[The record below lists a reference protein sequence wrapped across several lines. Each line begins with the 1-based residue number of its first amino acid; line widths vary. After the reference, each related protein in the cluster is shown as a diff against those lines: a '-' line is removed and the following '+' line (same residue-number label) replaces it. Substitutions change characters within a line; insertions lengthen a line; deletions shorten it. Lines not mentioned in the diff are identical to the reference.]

1 MNSWKDIKKLI
12 NYSND
17 SILSKELVR
26 EEHLNVTL
34 FCMAKGTKMSEHTS
48 TKEGTIQVIE
58 GKGTFRLEGEDIPM
72 NAGVFIRMDKDA
84 SHSLKAEEN
93 TTFILSLWK

>member
-1 MNSWKDIKKLI
+1 MNSWKDITELI
-12 NYSND
+12 SYTKD
-17 SILSKELVR
+17 GIISKELVR

-34 FCMAKGTKMSEHTS
+34 FCMSKGSEMTEHTS

-58 GKGTFRLEGEDIPM
+58 GKGTFSLEGEDIVMKP
-72 NAGVFIRMDKDA
+72 GILIRMDKNA
-84 SHSLKAEEN
+84 KHSLKAEED